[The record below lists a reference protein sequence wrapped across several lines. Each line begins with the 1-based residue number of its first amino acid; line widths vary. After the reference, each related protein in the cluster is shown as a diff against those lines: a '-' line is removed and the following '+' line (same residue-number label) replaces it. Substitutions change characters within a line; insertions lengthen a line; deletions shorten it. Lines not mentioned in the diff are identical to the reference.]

1 MSAGHAR
8 RNLMFRP
15 QRGAFRP
22 RRSVNCDRV
31 GQRLHMGEEG
41 LTGMGADFPRDS
53 AISRHRSRR
62 ADALPCAQT
71 PLYAHGSTSTN
82 FDGPG
87 RTVESQRKP
96 AASLLGSLSP
106 MCEPP
111 PGRGSS
117 RPHPDAGE
125 QRAQASPGPAALLMR
140 SPSHA
145 QSAGLGPSPAH
156 CPTLRARADAAR
168 LASKRGPRAPRPG
181 TGAAAIRARQS
192 AARHRERLFSLKHR
206 GSTQSVK
213 TSRRSPSHAQRA
225 FPHDGRTGCR
235 ILHSHALPGRP
246 TATAPRESRR
256 GSAVSRHGL
265 DGAGR

>member
-117 RPHPDAGE
+117 RPHPDAGAVPGKKYVV
-125 QRAQASPGPAALLMR
+125 QTFFPSAPGCRPNSVRRHHQGRQPSSCARPVTRRAQGSDRHRPTVQPCGPVPTPPG
-140 SPSHA
+140 SHR
-145 QSAGLGPSPAH
+145 SAGRGLPARG
-156 CPTLRARADAAR
+156 RARQRFAH
-168 LASKRGPRAPRPG
+168 GRARPG
-181 TGAAAIRARQS
+181 TENAC
-192 AARHRERLFSLKHR
+192 
-206 GSTQSVK
+206 
-213 TSRRSPSHAQRA
+213 SR
-225 FPHDGRTGCR
+225 
-235 ILHSHALPGRP
+235 
-246 TATAPRESRR
+246 
-256 GSAVSRHGL
+256 
-265 DGAGR
+265 

>member
-62 ADALPCAQT
+62 ANALPCAQT

-117 RPHPDAGE
+117 RPHPDAGRTACAGIT
-125 QRAQASPGPAALLMR
+125 RASGPPHALHAL
-140 SPSHA
+140 A
-145 QSAGLGPSPAH
+145 QSRAE
-156 CPTLRARADAAR
+156 LRARTVTGPLSNPAGPCRRRPARIEARAAGSPPGDGR
-168 LASKRGPRAPRPG
+168 GGDSRTAERGP
-181 TGAAAIRARQS
+181 
-192 AARHRERLFSLKHR
+192 
-206 GSTQSVK
+206 
-213 TSRRSPSHAQRA
+213 AQRTPVLVETPP
-225 FPHDGRTGCR
+225 F
-235 ILHSHALPGRP
+235 LPVRQD
-246 TATAPRESRR
+246 ESAQSFAR
-256 GSAVSRHGL
+256 AEGL
-265 DGAGR
+265 ST

>member
-1 MSAGHAR
+1 MGPHRPGARSARVSAGHAR

-41 LTGMGADFPRDS
+41 LTGMGAGFPRDS

-111 PGRGSS
+111 PGQGFFPSAPGCRPNSVRRHHQGRRPSS
-117 RPHPDAGE
+117 CARPVTR
-125 QRAQASPGPAALLMR
+125 RAQGSDRHRPTVQPCGPVPTPPG
-140 SPSHA
+140 SHR
-145 QSAGLGPSPAH
+145 SAGRGLPARG
-156 CPTLRARADAAR
+156 RARRRFAH
-168 LASKRGPRAPRPG
+168 GRARPG
-181 TGAAAIRARQS
+181 TENAC
-192 AARHRERLFSLKHR
+192 
-206 GSTQSVK
+206 
-213 TSRRSPSHAQRA
+213 SR
-225 FPHDGRTGCR
+225 
-235 ILHSHALPGRP
+235 
-246 TATAPRESRR
+246 
-256 GSAVSRHGL
+256 
-265 DGAGR
+265 